1 MSNSHAPLLGVKA
14 GVVMIPLLGVS
25 WLFGFL
31 APLHKVFT
39 YIFTILNSTQGF
51 LIFVLHCVRNTQIQ
65 ERFKRKLN
73 TVFPSVYTK
82 NSAMKGSQT
91 NPSAVEDIGA
101 TELQSCDEFELK

>member
-1 MSNSHAPLLGVKA
+1 MFPLFH
-14 GVVMIPLLGVS
+14 P
-25 WLFGFL
+25 
-31 APLHKVFT
+31 
-39 YIFTILNSTQGF
+39 
-51 LIFVLHCVRNTQIQ
+51 QIQ

-101 TELQSCDEFELK
+101 AELQSCDEFELK